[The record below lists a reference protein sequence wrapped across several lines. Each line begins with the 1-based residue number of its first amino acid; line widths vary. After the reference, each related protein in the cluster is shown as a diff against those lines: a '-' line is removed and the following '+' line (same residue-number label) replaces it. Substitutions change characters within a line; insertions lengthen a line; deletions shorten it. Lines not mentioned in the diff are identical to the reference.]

1 MFHDIMIEL
10 SDNWPAFVYIATTVA
25 FSVFFFRQR
34 RAETQLV
41 RRLGEAIQESIRA
54 RFDRLEFL
62 VRHPNLT
69 QDSNDA
75 AISEIFPDEIS
86 DNPDKRLKFIVE

>member
-1 MFHDIMIEL
+1 VTALLHDITVEL
-10 SDNWPAFVYIATTVA
+10 SDNWPAFLYIATTVA

-41 RRLGEAIQESIRA
+41 RRLGEGIQESIRA

-62 VRHPNLT
+62 VRHPNLA
-69 QDSNDA
+69 QDSEDP
-75 AISEIFPDEIS
+75 AIPD
-86 DNPDKRLKFIVE
+86 